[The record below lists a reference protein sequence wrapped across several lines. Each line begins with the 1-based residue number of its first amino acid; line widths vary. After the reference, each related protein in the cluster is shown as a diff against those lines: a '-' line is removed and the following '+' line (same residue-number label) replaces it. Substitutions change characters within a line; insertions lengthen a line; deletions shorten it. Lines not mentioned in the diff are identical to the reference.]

1 MVLAQEFSSELKR
14 IAEKVTGYIVAQL
27 DREPKI
33 LYDASL
39 HLIKSG
45 GKRLR
50 PFIVVKFYN
59 LYRDD
64 EDPVIPAAAALEL
77 VHNFT
82 LIHDD
87 IMDRDEERHGVKTVH
102 LIYGD
107 AIAILAGDLLFAKA
121 FEFLSKSKALDDIKF
136 RKAAKALSAAS
147 VELCE
152 GQSDDL
158 ASIERGFDRNFYLG
172 LINRKTSSLIS
183 AASSIGCLAGG
194 GTDEEVKEASLYGR
208 RLGLAFQIVDDL
220 LGVVGD
226 PKVTGK
232 PVGGDL
238 REGKKTLPIFL
249 ALQRAS
255 EDERLIIESVHGK
268 RDADQREI
276 ERAVEI
282 IRRLRVEE
290 DVRREAERY
299 AREALKHLYRLPEG
313 PGRPWLTQL
322 ADFVVKRIH

>member
-1 MVLAQEFSSELKR
+1 MEAQEFKSELKR
-14 IAEKVTGYIVAQL
+14 VARKVTEYIIAQL
-27 DREPKI
+27 DKEPKI

-50 PFIVVKFYN
+50 PFIVIKFYN

-64 EDPVIPAAAALEL
+64 EDSVLPVAAALEL

-87 IMDRDEERHGVKTVH
+87 IMDRDEERHGVRTVH
-102 LIYGD
+102 FVYGD

-121 FEFLSKSKALDDIKF
+121 FELLSESKTLNDSRF
-136 RKAAKALSAAS
+136 RKAVRILSEAS

-152 GQSDDL
+152 GQSDDVT
-158 ASIERGFDRNFYLG
+158 SIERGFDRKFYLG
-172 LINRKTSSLIS
+172 LINKKTSSLLS

-194 GTDEEVKEASLYGR
+194 GTDEEVREASLYGR
-208 RLGLAFQIVDDL
+208 KLGLAFQIVDDL
-220 LGVVGD
+220 LGVIGD

-255 EDERLIIESVHGK
+255 EDERQIIEAVHGN
-268 RDADQREI
+268 RDAGQREI

-282 IRRLRVEE
+282 IRGLKVEE

-299 AREALKHLYRLPEG
+299 AKEALEHLYRLPDG
-313 PGRPWLTQL
+313 PGRPWLVRL
-322 ADFVVKRIH
+322 VDFVVKRAH

>member
-1 MVLAQEFSSELKR
+1 MEAQEFKSELKR
-14 IAEKVTGYIVAQL
+14 LAEKVTEYIVAQL
-27 DREPKI
+27 DKGPKI

-39 HLIKSG
+39 HLIRSG

-59 LYRDD
+59 LYKDG
-64 EDPVIPAAAALEL
+64 EDSILPAAAALEL

-87 IMDRDEERHGVKTVH
+87 IMDRDKERHGVKTVH
-102 LIYGD
+102 LVYGD

-121 FEFLSKSKALDDIKF
+121 FELLSESEALDDSKF
-136 RKAAKALSAAS
+136 RKAAKLLSAAS

-152 GQSDDL
+152 GQSDDVT
-158 ASIERGFDRNFYLG
+158 SIKRDFDREFYFS
-172 LINRKTSSLIS
+172 LINKKTSSLLS

-194 GTDEEVKEASLYGR
+194 GTDEEIREASLYGR
-208 RLGLAFQIVDDL
+208 KLGLAFQIVDDL
-220 LGVVGD
+220 LGIVGD

-255 EDERLIIESVHGK
+255 ENEKRIIKSVHGK
-268 RDADQREI
+268 RNADQKDI
-276 ERAVEI
+276 EKAVEI
-282 IRRLRVEE
+282 IRGLRVEE
-290 DVRREAERY
+290 DIRKEAERY
-299 AREALKHLYRLPEG
+299 AKEALWHLYRLPDG
-313 PGRPWLTQL
+313 PGRPWLVHL
-322 ADFVVKRIH
+322 VNFVVKRAH